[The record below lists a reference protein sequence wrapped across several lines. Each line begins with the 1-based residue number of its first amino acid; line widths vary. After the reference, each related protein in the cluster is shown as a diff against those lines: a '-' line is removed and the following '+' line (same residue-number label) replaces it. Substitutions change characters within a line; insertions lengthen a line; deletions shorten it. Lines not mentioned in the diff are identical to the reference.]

1 MAPATQGKWGVHQQD
16 GHFYVV
22 NEHGGILAIIDRGRQ
37 PEEALANAQLMSA
50 APLLQASC
58 VELAGAL
65 AAAMRAMTRD
75 PKIVANWDSQLRRLS
90 IDDGIGSRAAA
101 AIAAAQGRGG

>member
-1 MAPATQGKWGVHQQD
+1 MFASEMCQEKKISDCCTSSYGHGRASGGPHPGEKTGNPMAPATQGKWGVHQQD

-65 AAAMRAMTRD
+65 A
-75 PKIVANWDSQLRRLS
+75 
-90 IDDGIGSRAAA
+90 
-101 AIAAAQGRGG
+101 